1 MQTPETT
8 VMHKYCAAIA
18 NELEV
23 RWQSKWAEDTVYAMG
38 NPTDES
44 FDASKPKFYCL
55 DMFPYPSGAGL
66 HVGHPVG
73 YIGSDIISRF
83 KRMQGYNVLHPMGW
97 DAFGLPA
104 EQYAIETGVHP
115 ATTTRKAI
123 DTFRRQLQRIGFS
136 YDWSREFATIDPEYY
151 KWTQW
156 VWLQAYNAWF
166 DPKERKARP
175 IETLTKGLDAGTI
188 SVEEGEW
195 FAFCEEEKT
204 AYVNNKRHAYLGE
217 QVVNWC
223 PKLGTVLA
231 NEEVIDGLSE
241 RGGFPVTR
249 RPLRQWMFR
258 ITAFADRLLEDLTGL
273 DWPNS
278 TLRMQQEWIG
288 RSEGADVD
296 FPVEGKESIRVYTTR
311 PDTLFGATFIVLAPE
326 HPIVEGLIASPPAD
340 FDSKILE
347 KYVLETKNRAD
358 VDRMADS
365 KEKSGVFSGL
375 HATNPVTGNRIPIWI
390 ADYVLMGYGHGAIMA
405 VPAHDQRDHDF
416 AVAHS
421 IDIIEVVEPAEKT
434 DGCYSGAGIAIHS
447 ASDILSIDGLQTEE
461 AKEKVIAWLEESGTG
476 SAKVNYRLRDWL
488 FSRQRYWG
496 EPFPIVFDGEG
507 NHYPVS
513 ESALPVVLPDLEDYT
528 PAVSEDPAPLLGNA
542 TDWLNTTAGEAGVDP
557 NILPPDTPVTREANT
572 MPGWAGSCWYEIR
585 YCSPHCKDRFVDKE
599 AERYWMGNGTDLYIG
614 GAEHAVL
621 HLLYARFW
629 HKLLFDLG
637 EVSSNEPF
645 RRLFHQGLLTSFA
658 YQRTNK
664 SLVPSDQVEEQDGA
678 FIETETGEEV
688 QRVVAKMS
696 KSLKNV
702 VNPDDVI
709 AEYGADTLRLYEM
722 YMGPLEASAPWNT
735 RDIVG
740 VYRFLQRVWRLCTND
755 TTGELHD
762 SLNEHEDSDVERAL
776 HVTIAKVTEDIPI
789 LSYNTAIA
797 SMIEFVNTATSS
809 GKLTCD
815 QLNRFVRLLAP
826 FAPHITQEIF
836 SKIGGEGYIAR
847 AQWPTFDPALLVAD
861 TLELPVQIMGK
872 VRGRVKV
879 PANACDADVEKA
891 ALEDPNI
898 GALLENLTIR
908 KIIVVPNKII
918 NIVAN

>member
-1 MQTPETT
+1 MLGTTPTY
-8 VMHKYCAAIA
+8 KYCAEVA
-18 NELEV
+18 NELET
-23 RWQSKWAEDTVYAMG
+23 RWQSNWAKDNLYTIG
-38 NPTDES
+38 NPGDDG
-44 FDASKPKFYCL
+44 FDTSKPKFYCL

-83 KRMQGYNVLHPMGW
+83 KRMQGFNVLHPMGW

-115 ATTTRKAI
+115 ATTTRTAI
-123 DTFRRQLQRIGFS
+123 DTFRGQLQRIGFS

-156 VWLQAYNAWF
+156 VWLKAYGSWF
-166 DPKERKARP
+166 DPSTKQARP
-175 IETLTKGLDAGTI
+175 INTLIDGLNTGEITADDCDWQLM
-188 SVEEGEW
+188 SVS
-195 FAFCEEEKT
+195 EKT
-204 AYVNNKRHAYLGE
+204 TYVNDHRLAYLGE

-241 RGGFPVTR
+241 RGGFPVVR

-258 ITAFADRLLEDLTGL
+258 ITAFADRLLEDLEGL
-273 DWPNS
+273 DWPHS
-278 TLRMQQEWIG
+278 TLRMQAEWIG
-288 RSEGADVD
+288 RSEGADID
-296 FPVEGKESIRVYTTR
+296 FNLQNREPIRVYTTR
-311 PDTLFGATFIVLAPE
+311 PDTLFGVTFMVLAPE
-326 HPIVEGLIASPPAD
+326 HPLVDALIASPPENCNGKA
-340 FDSKILE
+340 LAA
-347 KYVLETKNRAD
+347 YVTEAKNRAD

-375 HATNPVTGNRIPIWI
+375 FATNPATGKQIPVWV

-405 VPAHDQRDHDF
+405 VPAHDQRDHYFAKAHDF
-416 AVAHS
+416 E
-421 IDIIEVVEPAEKT
+421 IIEVVKPDEKT
-434 DGCYSGAGIAIHS
+434 DGCFSGNGTAVNS
-447 ASDILSIDGLQTEE
+447 SSTRVSIDGLRTKD
-461 AKEKVIAWLEESGTG
+461 AKQKIIDWLEENNIGT
-476 SAKVNYRLRDWL
+476 AKVNFRLRDWL

-496 EPFPIVFDGEG
+496 EPFPIVFDSEG

-513 ESALPVVLPDLEDYT
+513 ESGLPVVLPDLDDYT
-528 PAVSEDPAPLLGNA
+528 PAESKDPTPLLGKA
-542 TDWLNTTAGEAGVDP
+542 TDWLHTTAGEAGVDP
-557 NILPPDTPVTREANT
+557 SILAPDTPVTREANT

-585 YCSPHCKDRFVDKE
+585 YCSPNCTERFVDKD
-599 AERYWMGNGTDLYIG
+599 AEQYWMGNGTDLYIG

-629 HKLLFDLG
+629 HKMLFDLG
-637 EVSSNEPF
+637 EVSCNEPF
-645 RRLFHQGLLTSFA
+645 QKLFHQGLLTSFA
-658 YQRTNK
+658 FQRANK
-664 SLVPSDQVEEQDGA
+664 SLVPSDKVEEQYGK

-688 QRVVAKMS
+688 ERVIAKMS

-740 VYRFLQRVWRLCTND
+740 VYRFLQRVWRLCIDEISGDIHAT
-755 TTGELHD
+755 LHD
-762 SLNEHEDSDVERAL
+762 VQDDSVERAL
-776 HVTIAKVTEDIPI
+776 HATIAKVTDDIPN

-809 GKLTCD
+809 SKLTAN
-815 QLNRFVRLLAP
+815 QLDRFVRLLSP
-826 FAPHITQEIF
+826 FAPHIAQEIYT
-836 SKIGGEGYIAR
+836 KIGGNGYIAV
-847 AQWPTFDPALLVAD
+847 ASWPTFDSALLVED
-861 TLELPVQIMGK
+861 ELELPVQIMGK
-872 VRGRVKV
+872 VRGRVTV
-879 PANACDADVEKA
+879 PADASDEIVKKA
-891 ALEDPNI
+891 ALEDSNI
-898 GALLENLTIR
+898 SALLVNLTIR
-908 KIIVVPNKII
+908 KVIIVPNKII